1 MSIATGEVATG
12 TAAAV
17 YTSSGATAV
26 TWASFTNFSGGA
38 ITLSLYV
45 VPAAD
50 VAGGAQ
56 NEHLVLDTDSL
67 SDTETFSLYAAGE
80 KLLLDNGDA
89 IFAIA
94 SSGSS
99 INYVVSYTSI

>member
-1 MSIATGEVATG
+1 MSIATGTVATG

-17 YTSSGATAV
+17 YTSSGSTAV
-26 TWASFTNFSGGA
+26 TWATFTNYSGGTD
-38 ITLSLYV
+38 TLSVYV

-56 NEHLVLDTDSL
+56 NEHLVLDSDPL
-67 SDTETFSLYAAGE
+67 NDTESFNLYAGGE

-89 IFAIA
+89 IFAI
-94 SSGSS
+94 SSVSG
-99 INYVVSYTSI
+99 IAYVISYTSI